1 MRKLFFATT
10 LLLFACMALPHAA
23 QAQWTEAKLQKL
35 YVDALRG
42 EGMTGKVDDDG
53 DVQFSYNDHT
63 YFIEVNED
71 DVEFFR
77 VVLPNIWPIE
87 SIQEHGQVLSACDAV
102 NKGLKT
108 VKARFVQT
116 APDGGQTRGTFYLN
130 RPGKLRFQY
139 DPPLKDFV
147 VADGLFIYFYDG
159 ELEQQSNAPISHFVF

>member
-108 VKARFVQT
+108 VKAYVTNDDVWIAVEMFVSR
-116 APDGGQTRGTFYLN
+116 PDN
-130 RPGKLRFQY
+130 FQ
-139 DPPLKDFV
+139 PVLKRCLDVIEGAVEKFV
-147 VADGLFIYFYDG
+147 
-159 ELEQQSNAPISHFVF
+159 EEM

>member
-10 LLLFACMALPHAA
+10 LLLFACIALPYTAA
-23 QAQWTEAKLQKL
+23 AQWTEAKLQKL

-53 DVQFSYNDHT
+53 DVQFTYNDHT

-71 DVEFFR
+71 DTEFFR

-108 VKARFVQT
+108 VKAYVTNDDVWIAVEMFVSR
-116 APDGGQTRGTFYLN
+116 PDN
-130 RPGKLRFQY
+130 FQ
-139 DPPLKDFV
+139 PVLKRCLDVIEAAVDKFV
-147 VADGLFIYFYDG
+147 
-159 ELEQQSNAPISHFVF
+159 EEM